1 MPGRCF
7 GSRGCRTHWS
17 IRLTTAEEY
26 PEPDSR
32 ERNLAPFLSIFSR
45 KVVPM
50 RDPLPQH
57 LEPYLQAA
65 FYRRI
70 STLLEIR
77 GAVFIV
83 GGTPEEGR
91 TVLELGAKHV
101 FVANPWFA
109 EPWYQDRVHEVEDPR
124 IHLLGS
130 PAEDVDLDA
139 NSIDLVLG
147 RCVLEHMPDIPATLE
162 KMARIMRPG
171 ARCLLHGGPVWT
183 ADRGHH
189 VWVVAPDG
197 TRYFFNGKGDVQ
209 PLGPWEH
216 LLKTPGELAVRLE
229 AEGLPASHAEAIVAY
244 VHRSGKV
251 NRLSPSAIEESVLR
265 SPLIPVSFQRIFGY
279 LPDDFVARELSGR
292 FTLADLGTWAVE
304 ARLEKRR

>member
-1 MPGRCF
+1 MM
-7 GSRGCRTHWS
+7 GS
-17 IRLTTAEEY
+17 
-26 PEPDSR
+26 
-32 ERNLAPFLSIFSR
+32 
-45 KVVPM
+45 
-50 RDPLPQH
+50 LPPH

-65 FYRRI
+65 FYDRI
-70 STLLEIR
+70 STLLEVR

-91 TVLELGAKHV
+91 TVLELGADEV
-101 FVANPWFA
+101 FVANPWFV
-109 EPWYQDRVHEVEDPR
+109 EPWYQDRVREVDDAR

-162 KMARIMRPG
+162 NMARLMRPG

-189 VWVVAPDG
+189 VWVVAPNG
-197 TRYFFNGKGDVQ
+197 TRYFFNGRGDVQ

-216 LLKTPGELAVRLE
+216 LLKAPGDLAARLGG
-229 AEGLPASHAEAIVAY
+229 EGLPPDHVEGIVEY
-244 VHRSGKV
+244 VYRSAKV
-251 NRLSPSAIEESVLR
+251 NRLSPSAMEESVLR
-265 SPLIPVSFQRIFGY
+265 SPLATVSFQRIFGN
-279 LPDDFVARELSGR
+279 LPDGSLVRSLADR
-292 FTLADLGTWAVE
+292 FTLADLSTWAVE
-304 ARLEKRR
+304 ARLEKRC